1 MLVLAPNTHSARS
14 NKRRLQAPTLRET
27 CQTAPSD
34 WAAFEIWGGA
44 GIIVI
49 MYSAQYGNH
58 VRRCCAKGDSPVQ
71 CPSGFPALHTVC
83 QRLAPDHCTGMTFFF
98 GESLKN
104 FRVGQVMCEWCVRV
118 CHTLSRSTALLVGQG
133 DGDLA
138 GSATWKKKKKPRTSA
153 VNRASCVSQVGPA
166 APAAKKRHP
175 EIPRLHRHR
184 RRAIGSHACSMGR
197 TSIPGPTL
205 VSMLRGTR
213 TPHACPRCKS
223 APFQTATLH
232 SHCARVSG
240 PASVGRWTRRL
251 FPVWKHC
258 TRSGNLKWKISGIEV
273 PRMGSVC
280 HAVPG
285 RNERSVLASRT
296 TREDADGGAR
306 GTALSLGKQP
316 SQVPCSST

>member
-138 GSATWKKKKKPRTSA
+138 GSATWKKKKAQDKCR
-153 VNRASCVSQVGPA
+153 Q
-166 APAAKKRHP
+166 
-175 EIPRLHRHR
+175 
-184 RRAIGSHACSMGR
+184 
-197 TSIPGPTL
+197 
-205 VSMLRGTR
+205 
-213 TPHACPRCKS
+213 
-223 APFQTATLH
+223 
-232 SHCARVSG
+232 
-240 PASVGRWTRRL
+240 
-251 FPVWKHC
+251 
-258 TRSGNLKWKISGIEV
+258 SGILRQSGRSRGAGSQKTP
-273 PRMGSVC
+273 PRNP
-280 HAVPG
+280 AT
-285 RNERSVLASRT
+285 ASASQTSDRIPCLL
-296 TREDADGGAR
+296 DG
-306 GTALSLGKQP
+306 TDIHSW
-316 SQVPCSST
+316 SYTS

>member
-138 GSATWKKKKKPRTSA
+138 GSATWKKKKSPGQVPSIGHL
-153 VNRASCVSQVGPA
+153 ASVRSVP
-166 APAAKKRHP
+166 
-175 EIPRLHRHR
+175 R
-184 RRAIGSHACSMGR
+184 RRQPKNATPKSRDCIGIAD
-197 TSIPGPTL
+197 
-205 VSMLRGTR
+205 
-213 TPHACPRCKS
+213 
-223 APFQTATLH
+223 
-232 SHCARVSG
+232 
-240 PASVGRWTRRL
+240 
-251 FPVWKHC
+251 
-258 TRSGNLKWKISGIEV
+258 
-273 PRMGSVC
+273 
-280 HAVPG
+280 
-285 RNERSVLASRT
+285 ERSDPMPARWDGHPFLVLH
-296 TREDADGGAR
+296 
-306 GTALSLGKQP
+306 
-316 SQVPCSST
+316 